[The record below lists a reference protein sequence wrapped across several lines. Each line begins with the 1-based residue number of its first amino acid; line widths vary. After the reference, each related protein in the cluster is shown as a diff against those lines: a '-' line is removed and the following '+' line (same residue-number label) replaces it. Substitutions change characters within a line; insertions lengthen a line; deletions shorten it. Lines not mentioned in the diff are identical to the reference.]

1 MLQSASDISPKS
13 SNDKLAQ
20 KRPRSHYSEMNTNSA
35 GHQQNLSTSG
45 QKLDTSFESY
55 FGVERSASN
64 SDVVRIRV
72 PYSRD
77 DALSQL
83 KKTNSQD
90 LKNTNTNTTTTS
102 TDQNKIRIRVPKNSD
117 GTSSS
122 AEQQKQQQKRNNSS
136 NNGNNGTLEHEFN
149 SKLVLKNHNSRHHQH
164 QHHANNTS
172 NSKSMTNL

>member
-1 MLQSASDISPKS
+1 MT
-13 SNDKLAQ
+13 NWQ
-20 KRPRSHYSEMNTNSA
+20 KRPKSHYSKMNS
-35 GHQQNLSTSG
+35 GQQTLSTSG

-90 LKNTNTNTTTTS
+90 MKNTNTTSTTTTTS
-102 TDQNKIRIRVPKNSD
+102 ADQNKIRIRVPKNSD
-117 GTSSS
+117 GTSSM
-122 AEQQKQQQKRNNSS
+122 EQQKRNKNSS
-136 NNGNNGTLEHEFN
+136 NGNNGTLEHEFN
-149 SKLVLKNHNSRHHQH
+149 SKISLKNFG
-164 QHHANNTS
+164 
-172 NSKSMTNL
+172 

>member
-1 MLQSASDISPKS
+1 MLQSASEISPKS
-13 SNDKLAQ
+13 SNDKLS
-20 KRPRSHYSEMNTNSA
+20 KRPRSHYSEMNSGQT
-35 GHQQNLSTSG
+35 STSGG

-90 LKNTNTNTTTTS
+90 IKNTNTTS
-102 TDQNKIRIRVPKNSD
+102 SSPDQNKIRIRVPKNSD

-122 AEQQKQQQKRNNSS
+122 AEQQKQKRNNSS

-149 SKLVLKNHNSRHHQH
+149 SKLVLKNHNSRHHQQH
-164 QHHANNTS
+164 HHHANNTS

>member
-1 MLQSASDISPKS
+1 MLQSASEISPKS
-13 SNDKLAQ
+13 SNDKLS
-20 KRPRSHYSEMNTNSA
+20 KRPRSHYSEMNSGQT
-35 GHQQNLSTSG
+35 STSGG

-90 LKNTNTNTTTTS
+90 IKNTNTTS
-102 TDQNKIRIRVPKNSD
+102 SSPDQNKIRIRVPKNSD

-149 SKLVLKNHNSRHHQH
+149 SKLVLKNHNSRHHQQH
-164 QHHANNTS
+164 HHHANNTS

>member
-90 LKNTNTNTTTTS
+90 LKNTNITSTTTTS

-117 GTSSS
+117 GTTSSM
-122 AEQQKQQQKRNNSS
+122 ELLKNSS
-136 NNGNNGTLEHEFN
+136 NGNNGTLEHEFN
-149 SKLVLKNHNSRHHQH
+149 SKISLKNHNRHQH
-164 QHHANNTS
+164 QHRHANNS

>member
-20 KRPRSHYSEMNTNSA
+20 KRPRSHYSEMNTNTA

-90 LKNTNTNTTTTS
+90 LKNTNITSTTTTS

-117 GTSSS
+117 GTTSSM
-122 AEQQKQQQKRNNSS
+122 EQLKNSS
-136 NNGNNGTLEHEFN
+136 NGNNGTLEHEFN
-149 SKLVLKNHNSRHHQH
+149 SKISLKNHNRHQH
-164 QHHANNTS
+164 QHRHANNS
-172 NSKSMTNL
+172 NSKSITLSFLR

>member
-13 SNDKLAQ
+13 SNDKLS
-20 KRPRSHYSEMNTNSA
+20 KRPRSHYSEMNSGQT
-35 GHQQNLSTSG
+35 STSGG

-90 LKNTNTNTTTTS
+90 LKNTNTTTTTS
-102 TDQNKIRIRVPKNSD
+102 ADQNKIRIRVPKNSD
-117 GTSSS
+117 GTTSSM
-122 AEQQKQQQKRNNSS
+122 EQLKNSS
-136 NNGNNGTLEHEFN
+136 NGNNGTLEHDFN
-149 SKLVLKNHNSRHHQH
+149 SKISLKNHNKHQH
-164 QHHANNTS
+164 QHRHANNS

>member
-1 MLQSASDISPKS
+1 MLQSASEISPQS

-20 KRPRSHYSEMNTNSA
+20 KRPRSHYSEMNSS
-35 GHQQNLSTSG
+35 GQQQTLSTSG

-64 SDVVRIRV
+64 SDVVRIKV

-90 LKNTNTNTTTTS
+90 MKNTNTTSTTTTS
-102 TDQNKIRIRVPKNSD
+102 ADQNKIRIRVPKNSD
-117 GTSSS
+117 GTSST
-122 AEQQKQQQKRNNSS
+122 EQQQQKRNKNSS
-136 NNGNNGTLEHEFN
+136 NGNNGTLEHEFN
-149 SKLVLKNHNSRHHQH
+149 SKISLKNHNRHHQQH
-164 QHHANNTS
+164 HHANNS

>member
-1 MLQSASDISPKS
+1 MLQSASEISPKS
-13 SNDKLAQ
+13 SNDKLS
-20 KRPRSHYSEMNTNSA
+20 KRPRSHYSEMNSGQT
-35 GHQQNLSTSG
+35 STSGG

-90 LKNTNTNTTTTS
+90 LKNTNTTTTT
-102 TDQNKIRIRVPKNSD
+102 TADQNKIRIRVPKNSD
-117 GTSSS
+117 GTTSSM
-122 AEQQKQQQKRNNSS
+122 EQLKNSS
-136 NNGNNGTLEHEFN
+136 NGNNGTLEHDFN
-149 SKLVLKNHNSRHHQH
+149 SKISLKNHNRHQH
-164 QHHANNTS
+164 QHRHANNS